1 MCRRQKL
8 LGLDGCGSSR
18 IAVQA
23 LLEKKADTNIQSKDG
38 QTALIL
44 SVGRREADIVEM
56 LVKHGADYNIKDG
69 LGMSALGY
77 AKLFG
82 DKKILSLFG
91 EQTN

>member
-1 MCRRQKL
+1 M
-8 LGLDGCGSSR
+8 
-18 IAVQA
+18 
-23 LLEKKADTNIQSKDG
+23 
-38 QTALIL
+38 IL